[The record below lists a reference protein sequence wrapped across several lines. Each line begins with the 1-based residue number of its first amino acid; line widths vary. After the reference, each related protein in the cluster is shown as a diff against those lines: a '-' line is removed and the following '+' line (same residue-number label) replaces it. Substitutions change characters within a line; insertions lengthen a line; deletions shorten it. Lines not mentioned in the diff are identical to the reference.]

1 MLTEVHAL
9 FRSPQFSPNVP
20 SLPVDPHG
28 TLSPDASLGS
38 PGSGRFSGFLGLDLE
53 SLGSGVLWGGPRLG
67 FVWCFSHGW
76 TGLWREGPDRVSVF
90 LITPVCPGHV
100 LSPALARDADH
111 GPLAEVVTVGCLH
124 QKETSFLPS
133 TCAFCKEVTIHSPPK
148 PWDTAHH
155 PLEGE
160 IFVYVI

>member
-1 MLTEVHAL
+1 MRWSSVGICLVFFSWVDWAL
-9 FRSPQFSPNVP
+9 ARSQ
-20 SLPVDPHG
+20 SL
-28 TLSPDASLGS
+28 
-38 PGSGRFSGFLGLDLE
+38 
-53 SLGSGVLWGGPRLG
+53 
-67 FVWCFSHGW
+67 
-76 TGLWREGPDRVSVF
+76 DRVSDF
-90 LITPVCPGHV
+90 LITHVCPGHV

-111 GPLAEVVTVGCLH
+111 GSLAEVVSVRCLY
-124 QKETSFLPS
+124 QKATSFLPS